1 VARSAALTRE
11 HVLEVAHELFYWN
24 GIRATGVDR
33 VAAEAGVAPT
43 TLYRLFA
50 SKDDLVG
57 AYMERAARL
66 YREWFD
72 AAARGGGTEARQQIL
87 AVFDALTEQ
96 VQPGQC
102 RGCPFL
108 MALAEFPGPEHPAH
122 RHAVAVKGWVR
133 ARLGELV
140 AELGPGGTAEAL
152 GERLVGG
159 DAEVLGERLVGGD
172 AEVLGE
178 RLAGG
183 DAEVLADQLALV
195 MEGVYGSVQALGV
208 AGPAQRARAF
218 VEVLLGGDG
227 RLEPRPVP
235 KK

>member
-1 VARSAALTRE
+1 
-11 HVLEVAHELFYWN
+11 
-24 GIRATGVDR
+24 
-33 VAAEAGVAPT
+33 VAPT

-72 AAARGGGTEARQQIL
+72 AAARGGGTEPRQQIL

-159 DAEVLGERLVGGD
+159 DAEVLGERLAGGDAEVLGERLAGGDAEVLGERLAGGD

-227 RLEPRPVP
+227 RQEPRSVP